1 MLGQQYCDMLCW
13 DVAIVW
19 PGLRNSLLAKA
30 YIEMVTN
37 FYKRPGT
44 KFLSPIFHNAL
55 NTGLSSFL
63 FTRWQTQYKEREHV
77 KQLYCIVRFYF
88 NYFAHYSGT
97 NTQGSHRFI
106 PNFSFRGFNMV
117 QIWFR
122 YGSDIKWLF
131 MVCTIILISEQA
143 ISECNLKT
151 VCCRLSSIICQNP
164 AGDYLEFHQHQ
175 PALSDNPG
183 NNVYRKQ

>member
-19 PGLRNSLLAKA
+19 PGLRNSLLANA

-63 FTRWQTQYKEREHV
+63 FTRWQTQYTEREHV
-77 KQLYCIVRFYF
+77 KQDFISITLPIIVAPILKVVTDLFQTF
-88 NYFAHYSGT
+88 HLE
-97 NTQGSHRFI
+97 GS
-106 PNFSFRGFNMV
+106 
-117 QIWFR
+117 IWFR

-131 MVCTIILISEQA
+131 MACTIILISEQA

-175 PALSDNPG
+175 PALCDNPG

>member
-1 MLGQQYCDMLCW
+1 MLRSFGRSLQMLGQQRCDMLCW

-30 YIEMVTN
+30 FIEMVTD
-37 FYKRPGT
+37 FCERPGT

-63 FTRWQTQYKEREHV
+63 FTRWQTQYTEREHV
-77 KQLYCIVRFYF
+77 KQDFISITLPIIVAPILKVVTDLFQTF
-88 NYFAHYSGT
+88 HLE
-97 NTQGSHRFI
+97 GS
-106 PNFSFRGFNMV
+106 
-117 QIWFR
+117 IWFR

-131 MVCTIILISEQA
+131 MACTIILISEQA

-151 VCCRLSSIICQNP
+151 VCCRLSSIIC
-164 AGDYLEFHQHQ
+164 
-175 PALSDNPG
+175 
-183 NNVYRKQ
+183 